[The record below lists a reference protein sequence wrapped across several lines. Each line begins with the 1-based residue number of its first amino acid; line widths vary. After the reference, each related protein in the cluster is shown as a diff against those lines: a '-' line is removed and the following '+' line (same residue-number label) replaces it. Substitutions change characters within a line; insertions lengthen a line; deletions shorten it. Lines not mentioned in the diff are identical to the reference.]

1 VAGDAGVEPNPP
13 AKSAG
18 LADLAAAVLAE
29 VLDRL
34 TPGALALAGGLRGQ
48 LAGELRTLEELLMEA
63 RPPKL
68 MVVGRRGAG
77 KSSLVNAVVGEQLAT
92 VGSVLAQT
100 AELRWYSHSTARG
113 ELRLLDTRGLGDS
126 SRPEAA
132 DFPAGMPRLATGGA
146 AARGALAEIAAALDR
161 EPPDSVL
168 FLCKAKEV
176 DSRIG
181 EDIDNLVEIRSLV
194 RRRHRYELPVVA
206 VVTQVDELD
215 PKRVE
220 PPYDDP
226 VKQRNIAVAVAAVEA
241 ALSQRGITLARVV
254 PVSAYAEVRDGVR
267 VYDNYWNIDRLVEYL
282 VDGLPQSAQLQLAR
296 LSRQR
301 AVQERLARRLT
312 GAAATLSAGIGAVP
326 IPLADILPITGLQ
339 VGLITAIAYLSG
351 REASRETAREFLVA
365 LGANVGA
372 AFALREAARALAKVV
387 FPGGGSAVS
396 GGVAF
401 AGTWGVGEAATAYFI
416 QGRSI
421 REAKR
426 LLRGRRRQ
434 AEAPA
439 GE

>member
-1 VAGDAGVEPNPP
+1 
-13 AKSAG
+13 
-18 LADLAAAVLAE
+18 
-29 VLDRL
+29 
-34 TPGALALAGGLRGQ
+34 
-48 LAGELRTLEELLMEA
+48 MEA

-77 KSSLVNAVVGEQLAT
+77 KSSLVNAIVGEQLAA

-100 AELRWYSHSTARG
+100 GELRWYAHATARG
-113 ELRLLDTRGLGDS
+113 ELHLLDTRGLGDS

-132 DFPAGMPRLATGGA
+132 NF
-146 AARGALAEIAAALDR
+146 RGALAEIAAALDR
-161 EPPDSVL
+161 EAPDSVL

-176 DSRIG
+176 DARIG
-181 EDIDNLVEIRSLV
+181 EDVDNLVEIRRLV
-194 RRRHRYELPVVA
+194 RRRHGFELPVVA

-241 ALSQRGITLARVV
+241 ALAQRGIALAHVV

-267 VYDNYWNIDRLVEYL
+267 VYDNYWNVDRLVEYL
-282 VDGLPQSAQLQLAR
+282 IDGLPQSAQLQLAR

-339 VGLITAIAYLSG
+339 IGLITAIAYLSG

-387 FPGGGSAVS
+387 FPAGGSAIS

-401 AGTWGVGEAATAYFI
+401 AGTWGVGEAATAYFV

-421 REAKR
+421 RDAKR
-426 LLRGRRRQ
+426 LLRRRRGRRTD
-434 AEAPA
+434 APTEPTEPTEP
-439 GE
+439 G